1 MESAKLLKAIIE
13 NSNEGII
20 TIDDHGVV
28 ESINPGALKLFNYSS
43 DEVIG
48 RNISMLMPEPY
59 KSNHDDYIHKYLL
72 TGKRNIIG
80 IGREVLGEK
89 KDGTTFPFWLSI
101 SEVNYENRKIFTG
114 FVQDLTKQKEAEDKL
129 RQYTEELEE
138 AVVARTEDLNILVK
152 RLENAKDNVSKS
164 LEKEKEL
171 NQLKSQFV
179 SMASHEFR
187 TPLGSIQL
195 STALINKY
203 AEKGDT
209 EGILKHT
216 QKIKNSVDL
225 LTNIL
230 NDFLSLDR
238 LEGGFIHANF
248 KEFNLVKLSEEI
260 VEEMQPM
267 AKQNQNIVYQH
278 TGNHGMVHLDPH
290 LLKNAITNLISNAIK
305 YSGENTFIEF
315 NTAITDEECVIEVKD
330 DGIGIPE
337 ADQKHLLEPF
347 FRANNTGKIPGTGLG
362 LNIVKQYAHLMNG
375 ELTWESKLNHG
386 TLLTLIFDQTNSNH
400 AKGE

>member
-20 TIDDHGVV
+20 TIDDQGIV
-28 ESINPGALKLFNYSS
+28 ESINPGALKLFHYTS

-59 KSNHDDYIHKYLL
+59 KSNHDNYIGNYLL

-114 FVQDLTKQKEAEDKL
+114 FVQDLTKQKQAEEKL

-138 AVVARTEDLNILVK
+138 AVAARTEDLNILIS

-195 STALINKY
+195 SAALINKY
-203 AEKGDT
+203 AEKRDT

-248 KEFNLVKLSEEI
+248 KEFNLVKFSEEI
-260 VEEMQPM
+260 IEEMQPM

-278 TGNHGMVHLDPH
+278 TGNHGTVFLDPH

-315 NTAITDEECVIEVKD
+315 NTAITEEQCIIEVKD
-330 DGIGIPE
+330 NGIGIPE

-375 ELTWESKLNHG
+375 EITWESKLNHG
-386 TLLTLIFDQTNSNH
+386 TVFMLTFDQRSFNH
-400 AKGE
+400 AKG

>member
-20 TIDDHGVV
+20 TIDDSGII
-28 ESINPGALKLFNYSS
+28 ESINPGALKLFNYHS

-48 RNISMLMPEPY
+48 KNISVLMPEPY
-59 KSNHDDYIHKYLL
+59 KSQHDNYISKYLK

-80 IGREVLGEK
+80 IGREVLGQK

-114 FVQDLTKQKEAEDKL
+114 FVQDLTKQKEAEEKL
-129 RQYTEELEE
+129 WQYTEELEKIVRE
-138 AVVARTEDLNILVK
+138 RTEDLHRVVEK
-152 RLENAKDNVSKS
+152 LENARDNVSQS
-164 LEKEKEL
+164 LQKEKEL

-195 STALINKY
+195 SASLINKY
-203 AEKGDT
+203 AEKKDLD
-209 EGILKHT
+209 GIYKHT
-216 QKIKNSVDL
+216 AKIRNSVDL

-238 LEGGFIHANF
+238 LEGGKITAHF
-248 KEFNLVKLSEEI
+248 KDFNLVKFSEEI
-260 VEEMQPM
+260 IEEMQPM

-278 TGNHGMVHLDPH
+278 TGNKGMVHLDPH

-315 NTAITDEECVIEVKD
+315 NTYITDSQCVIEVKD
-330 DGIGIPE
+330 NGIGIPE
-337 ADQKHLLEPF
+337 TDQKHLLEPF
-347 FRANNTGKIPGTGLG
+347 FRANNTGKI
-362 LNIVKQYAHLMNG
+362 
-375 ELTWESKLNHG
+375 
-386 TLLTLIFDQTNSNH
+386 
-400 AKGE
+400 

>member
-20 TIDDHGVV
+20 TIDDQGIV
-28 ESINPGALKLFNYSS
+28 ESINPGALKLFHYTS

-59 KSNHDDYIHKYLL
+59 KSNHDNYIGNYLL

-114 FVQDLTKQKEAEDKL
+114 FVQDLTKQKQAEEKL

-138 AVVARTEDLNILVK
+138 AVAARTEDLNILIS

-195 STALINKY
+195 SAALINKY
-203 AEKGDT
+203 AEKRDT

-248 KEFNLVKLSEEI
+248 KEFNLVKFSEEI
-260 VEEMQPM
+260 IEEMQPM

-278 TGNHGMVHLDPH
+278 TGNHGTVFLDPH

-315 NTAITDEECVIEVKD
+315 NTAISEEQCIIEVKD
-330 DGIGIPE
+330 NGIGIPE

-375 ELTWESKLNHG
+375 EITWESKLNHG
-386 TLLTLIFDQTNSNH
+386 TVFMLTFDQRSFNH
-400 AKGE
+400 AKG

>member
-20 TIDDHGVV
+20 TIDDSGII
-28 ESINPGALKLFNYSS
+28 ESINPAALKLFNYSS
-43 DEVIG
+43 KEVLG
-48 RNISMLMPEPY
+48 KNISVLMPEPD
-59 KSNHDDYIHKYLL
+59 KSQHDNYIAKYLL

-80 IGREVLGEK
+80 IGREILGQK
-89 KDGTTFPFWLSI
+89 KDGSTFPFWHSI
-101 SEVNYENRKIFTG
+101 SEVKYENRKIFTG
-114 FVQDLTKQKEAEDKL
+114 FIQDLTKQKEAEEKL
-129 RQYTEELEE
+129 RRYTEELEE
-138 AVVARTEDLNILVK
+138 IVHERTDDLHRMVEK
-152 RLENAKDNVSKS
+152 LENAKDNVSQS
-164 LEKEKEL
+164 LQKEKDL

-195 STALINKY
+195 SASLINKY
-203 AEKGDT
+203 AEKHDL
-209 EGILKHT
+209 EGVFKHT
-216 QKIKNSVDL
+216 SKIRNSVEL

-238 LEGGFIHANF
+238 LEGGNIEAHP
-248 KEFNLVKLSEEI
+248 KDFNLVKLSEEI
-260 VEEMQPM
+260 IEEMQ
-267 AKQNQNIVYQH
+267 AVTKQNQNIVYQH
-278 TGNHGMVHLDPH
+278 TGNTGMVCLDPH

-315 NTAITDEECVIEVKD
+315 NTYRVKRRCVIEVKD
-330 DGIGIPE
+330 NGIGIPD

-375 ELTWESKLNHG
+375 EITWKSKLDEG
-386 TLLTLIFDQTNSNH
+386 TIFTLIFNQ
-400 AKGE
+400 

>member
-20 TIDDHGVV
+20 TIDDSGII
-28 ESINPGALKLFNYSS
+28 ESINPGALKLFNYHS

-48 RNISMLMPEPY
+48 KNISVLMPEPY
-59 KSNHDDYIHKYLL
+59 KSQHDNYISKYLK

-80 IGREVLGEK
+80 IGREVLGQK

-114 FVQDLTKQKEAEDKL
+114 FVQDLTKQKEAEEKL
-129 RQYTEELEE
+129 WQYTEELEKIVRE
-138 AVVARTEDLNILVK
+138 RTEDLHRVVEK
-152 RLENAKDNVSKS
+152 LENARDNVSQS
-164 LEKEKEL
+164 LQKEKEL

-195 STALINKY
+195 SASLINKY
-203 AEKGDT
+203 AEKKDLD
-209 EGILKHT
+209 GIYKHT
-216 QKIKNSVDL
+216 AKIRNSVDL

-238 LEGGFIHANF
+238 LEGGKITAHH
-248 KEFNLVKLSEEI
+248 KDFNLVKFSEEI
-260 VEEMQPM
+260 IEEMQPM
-267 AKQNQNIVYQH
+267 AKQNQHIVYQH
-278 TGNHGMVHLDPH
+278 TGSSGMVNLDPH

-315 NTAITDEECVIEVKD
+315 STYITDDQCIIEVRD
-330 DGIGIPE
+330 NGIGIPE

-362 LNIVKQYAHLMNG
+362 LNIVMQYAHLMNG
-375 ELTWESKLNHG
+375 EITWKSKLDEG
-386 TLLTLIFDQTNSNH
+386 TVFTLTFKQ
-400 AKGE
+400 